1 MRAHLGREGFELSAR
16 FRVSGRGPTV
26 IAARFNIPLRFE
38 DLVSILYSCE
48 LTGEQLGD
56 ADRIRETV
64 LDVLLNHGGN
74 KVAVDKARLERANEA
89 GAAGVDRPRLT
100 TCKRRVAELF
110 LTADNGLRDSREQSP
125 ILRRTG

>member
-1 MRAHLGREGFELSAR
+1 MRAHLGKEGVELSAR

-38 DLVSILYSCE
+38 DLVSILYAAP
-48 LTGEQLGD
+48 LTGEQLAD

-64 LDVLLNHGGN
+64 LDVLLNHGAN
-74 KVAVDKARLERANEA
+74 KVADDKARLERAIETR
-89 GAAGVDRPRLT
+89 AADVDQPRLI
-100 TCKRRVAELF
+100 TCKRRVTELF
-110 LTADNGLRDSREQSP
+110 LTADNGLRNSRDRSS